1 MSYDRRSFELFVDVT
16 SLDGGELSLV
26 SIEDG
31 TGVVMLM
38 FVSMI
43 VLGDDEFLVLRR
55 RPSSSM
61 WLILLLGK
69 RCRRWS

>member
-1 MSYDRRSFELFVDVT
+1 MFVVGCSVLLFDSFDLSYDSRSFELFVDVT

-31 TGVVMLM
+31 TGVVMLI

-43 VLGDDEFLVLRR
+43 VLGDDEFLVLRH
-55 RPSSSM
+55 RPS
-61 WLILLLGK
+61 
-69 RCRRWS
+69 